1 MEEGLGLW
9 VAKRCGLL
17 PEGASLRWERLVADG
32 SDRQFFRVRAG
43 TSSLVVLV
51 NPGGTPEG
59 TGENDA
65 YWSIGRHLAD
75 RGVPVPALLD
85 YHRRRGWIVLE
96 DLGDLN
102 LQGAVRVSSSQE
114 EVLGLYG
121 PVLDAL
127 VIFQMRG
134 KEGFQEA
141 WCYQGPRYDRRL
153 MLERESGYFLEAF
166 LKGHLA
172 WRGEQ
177 GPLLSEFEGLAE
189 SASSAPTDLIIHRDF
204 QSKNI
209 LLSAPGRPRFIDF
222 QGARWGPPQYDV
234 AALVLDPYVDLTM
247 ETRQAILSSYLE
259 RLPSSRAMDP
269 EAFMDHYPVI
279 ALHRCLQILGAFAF
293 LGHVKKKDHFLQWI
307 PGAFQQ
313 LRFLL
318 RAHPG
323 LACPRLRELVELL
336 SPKASEGV

>member
-1 MEEGLGLW
+1 M
-9 VAKRCGLL
+9 
-17 PEGASLRWERLVADG
+17 ADG
-32 SDRQFFRVRAG
+32 SDREFFRVRAG

-65 YWSIGRHLAD
+65 YWSIGRHMAD
-75 RGVPVPALLD
+75 RGVPVPALLH
-85 YHRRRGWIVLE
+85 YHRPRGWIVLE
-96 DLGDLN
+96 DLGDVN

-127 VIFQMRG
+127 LILQLKG
-134 KEGFQEA
+134 KEGFEEA

-166 LKGHLA
+166 LKGYLA
-172 WRGEQ
+172 WRGEE
-177 GPLLSEFEGLAE
+177 GPLLREFEGLAE
-189 SASSAPTDLIIHRDF
+189 SAFRAPTGFIIHRDF
-204 QSKNI
+204 QSRNI
-209 LLSAPGRPRFIDF
+209 LLPAPARPCLIDF

-234 AALVLDPYVDLTM
+234 AALVLDPYVDLTL

-259 RLPSSRAMDP
+259 CLASSRAMDP
-269 EAFMDHYPVI
+269 EAFMEHYPII

-293 LGHVKKKDHFLQWI
+293 LGHLKKKDHFLQWI
-307 PGAFQQ
+307 PRALEQ
-313 LRFLL
+313 LRSLL
-318 RAHPG
+318 RTHSD

-336 SPKASEGV
+336 SPQASEGV